1 MRGRHLLWL
10 AMFVAVMVVAPA
22 LVHAD
27 RPSDARGDA
36 IRPHR
41 PSPERAGRGG
51 PGPRAYRDALPPE
64 ERERLRHMNVEERR
78 AERRERFESM
88 SPEERRSLR
97 LGRRERERGPGR
109 RPHAGWHSD
118 IEALAP
124 GEREAL
130 HEQMRGLSPEE
141 QRDVLR
147 DRFGDPEPPSPGEK
161 GPGRPGP
168 DRRRRVG
175 EYMDSLPEDE
185 RRQLRSE
192 LEGLEPRERREVMRD
207 RFRDLP
213 REERERLRERFR
225 SLGPEDRERM
235 RDRMR
240 AESPKARRQLW
251 AGDGEID
258 PEQRRVRGRAMR
270 ERLGNLPE
278 AERQQVREQ
287 LRRYRELPPEEQ
299 EGLRER
305 LREIESMS
313 PERRE
318 QLHERAETWRALPE
332 AKRDRLRAQMRRLNE
347 LEPEERLE
355 LLDSVLSG
363 EDSELE
369 GPGGPLD

>member
-1 MRGRHLLWL
+1 
-10 AMFVAVMVVAPA
+10 
-22 LVHAD
+22 
-27 RPSDARGDA
+27 
-36 IRPHR
+36 
-41 PSPERAGRGG
+41 
-51 PGPRAYRDALPPE
+51 
-64 ERERLRHMNVEERR
+64 MNAEERR

-124 GEREAL
+124 GERETL

-141 QRDVLR
+141 QREILR
-147 DRFGDPEPPSPGEK
+147 DRFGDPEPPLPGEMK
-161 GPGRPGP
+161 PGRPGP
-168 DRRRRVG
+168 DHRRRVG
-175 EYMDSLPEDE
+175 EYMHSLPEDE

-192 LEGLEPRERREVMRD
+192 LEGLEPRERREMMRD

-240 AESPKARRQLW
+240 AESPRARRQLW
-251 AGDGEID
+251 AGDGDRDGEID
-258 PEQRRVRGRAMR
+258 PDRRRDRGRTTR

-287 LRRYRELPPEEQ
+287 LRRYRDLPPEEQ
-299 EGLRER
+299 ERLRER

-355 LLDSVLSG
+355 LLDSVLGG
-363 EDSELE
+363 EDSEFNE
-369 GPGGPLD
+369 PVAPLD